1 MSKTLQAVKLRND
14 FYRDNFRR
22 MVIIMILSFLL
33 NIILL
38 VALYFTNTRPVQVIY
53 FAVTEQG
60 NLIRMQPLSSPV
72 LGPAQLQSWVTENV
86 PKVYALDYIHFRDQL
101 RDIQQYFT
109 SYGWNQ
115 FVPAFQPTLD
125 KIVSGQ
131 YVASA
136 AVTDVPYIVGM
147 KIINGVM
154 TWKIQVPLKITFRNG
169 DQAST
174 ENVIW
179 QIVVQRVNNAD
190 SNQLVGISQ
199 VVQTVGG
206 Q

>member
-33 NIILL
+33 NIILF

-53 FAVTEQG
+53 FAVTQQG
-60 NLIRMQPLSSPV
+60 ALIRMQPLSSPV
-72 LGPAQLQSWVTENV
+72 LGPEQLQSWVTQNV
-86 PKVYALDYIHFRDQL
+86 PKIYALDYVHFRDQL
-101 RDIQQYFT
+101 RDIRPYFT
-109 SYGWNQ
+109 DYGWSQ
-115 FVPAFQPTLD
+115 FVQAFQPTLT
-125 KIVSGQ
+125 KITSGE

-147 KIINGVM
+147 RIINGVM

-174 ENVIW
+174 EDVIW
-179 QIVVQRVNNAD
+179 QIVVQRVNNAASD
-190 SNQLVGISQ
+190 QLVGISQ